1 MRKGTVGV
9 TVLLDGAGN
18 PSRWPPMKNVTPR
31 GPVDPDS

>member
-9 TVLLDGAGN
+9 TVSLDGAGN